1 MTKSPT
7 FPTQP
12 SAGPTDEVERSFWR
26 TLSDLFEKNPL
37 ANGLFALAIVIG
49 FFHGWLKLHFRSALT
64 TFAFDIPVIFVMVL
78 TFASRR
84 DGPLFPKTGIGD
96 SLKFHVLL
104 CLLYIPL
111 SVVIWEVP
119 IFAAIAAFRGWAVIP
134 MIFLVGYHL
143 VSNIRQVEF
152 FMWMMIGLGFVTAIY
167 GIQQSEEEVRRM
179 MLEDPE
185 FQFRFQNQFYAVN
198 GVGQFRR
205 FSTFVSSAAFA
216 AQLAYSSMFAFSRL
230 SVKTC
235 PIVERVILASM
246 TGVMVYALILTG
258 ARSGMLQLIAGI
270 LFAVWY
276 RRGGLSFI
284 LLPIIFTIA
293 WKAGNAATSGVSTD
307 RFATLMEADTIW
319 WRVWIVVG
327 PSIDA
332 LLDAPFGTGLG
343 SSSHGVPMFLMPR
356 LKYFRPIDGDLG
368 HMAVDMGILGLASV
382 IWLFYN
388 CARSAYS
395 WMGRLRDTTVTVIAL
410 PSGIF
415 MILSLFTFP
424 IGTPF
429 LGIPYGTLL
438 WFFLGALSRM
448 SLEYE
453 KAVSSGVTSVSRFQE
468 KFTSFIAT
476 SKLVPLYRPA
486 QPDTGASLS
495 PVTTTKT
502 PVQVLG
508 IVRPGSAPAVYTGS
522 SSAQPSVPS
531 ARSDFRQKR
540 FLFPKK
546 PKGNG

>member
-1 MTKSPT
+1 MTKNST

-26 TLSDLFEKNPL
+26 ILADLFEKNPL

-49 FFHGWLKLHFRSALT
+49 FFHGWLKLHFRGALT
-64 TFAFDIPVIFVMVL
+64 TFAFDIPVIIVMFL
-78 TFASRR
+78 TFSSRK
-84 DGPLFPKTGIGD
+84 GEPLFPRTGIGD
-96 SLKFHVLL
+96 ALKIHTFL

-111 SVVIWEVP
+111 SVVIWDVP
-119 IFAAIAAFRGWAVIP
+119 VFAAVAAFRGWAVIP
-134 MIFLVGYHL
+134 MVFLVGYHL
-143 VSNIRQVEF
+143 ATNIRQVEF
-152 FMWMMIGLGFVTAIY
+152 YMWMMIALGFVTAIY
-167 GIQQSEEEVRRM
+167 GIQQSEEEVRRL

-216 AQLAYSSMFAFSRL
+216 AQLAYSAMFAFSRL

-235 PIVERVILASM
+235 PTLERVILATM
-246 TGVMVYALILTG
+246 TAVMVYALILTG

-276 RRGGLSFI
+276 RRGGLGFI
-284 LLPIIFTIA
+284 FLPVILTIA
-293 WKAGNAATSGVSTD
+293 WKAGSAATSGVSTD
-307 RFATLMEADTIW
+307 RFATLMESDTIW
-319 WRVWIVVG
+319 WRFWIVLG

-343 SSSHGVPMFLMPR
+343 SSSHGVPMFLMAR
-356 LKYFRPIDGDLG
+356 MKSSRPIDGDLG
-368 HMAVDMGILGLASV
+368 HMAVDMGILGLASLF
-382 IWLFYN
+382 WLFYH
-388 CARSAYS
+388 CSRSAFS
-395 WMGRLRDTTVTVIAL
+395 WMKRLRDTSITVVAL

-415 MILSLFTFP
+415 MILSLFSFP

-448 SLEYE
+448 CLEYE

-476 SKLVPLYRPA
+476 PKLVPLFRPS
-486 QPDTGASLS
+486 QVDYGASLA
-495 PVTTTKT
+495 PVSTAKT
-502 PVQVLG
+502 PVQVVG
-508 IVRPGSAPAVYTGS
+508 ILRPGSAPLIQVGS
-522 SSAQPSVPS
+522 PSAQPWSPS
-531 ARSDFRQKR
+531 GSPDPRQKR
-540 FLFPKK
+540 FLFSKK
-546 PKGNG
+546 PKRNG